1 MIGDARPK
9 LPPCAA
15 GGPDD
20 GRMRVADAG
29 RSGQWS
35 EVGTPRSDSAVQ
47 RALRGE
53 IERARRRRVDS
64 RCAYSTSAGAAG
76 VGGADGGRRLP
87 GHRGG
92 HQPERAGRAAGRARD
107 AGVADR
113 VTATQGDVHALVDAV
128 PAAGADLVLGHG
140 LLEVVDDVAA
150 AVGQLAEA
158 VVPGGAL
165 SVLVAGRYGAA
176 LALAHAGRVN
186 QARAVLTDPVGR
198 SGPTDKLQRRLDVVG
213 LRGLLESAARLSIEL
228 VQGDGVFEG
237 WLPGAVLESAA
248 GGGEGVA
255 ELAGVVAGTPEL
267 LVLAARLHMLAR
279 RPSPTDRSRP
289 DRAGVGRLRPPGPA
303 SAGLGR
309 PGGPGSRSKIDLI
322 TVLDSNGC
330 HPLGDFG
337 RPRRGPGA
345 PVPSG

>member
-35 EVGTPRSDSAVQ
+35 EVGMPRSDSAVQ

-53 IERARRRRVDS
+53 IERARRRRGGLPVRVLDVGGGS
-64 RCAYSTSAGAAG
+64 GVWAVPMAAAG
-76 VGGADGGRRLP
+76 CQVTVVDTSPNAL
-87 GHRGG
+87 
-92 HQPERAGRAAGRARD
+92 AALRGRARD

-237 WLPGAVLESAA
+237 WLPGAVLQSAA
-248 GGGEGVA
+248 GGGDGVA
-255 ELAGVVAGTPEL
+255 ELAGLVAGTPEL
-267 LVLAARLHMLAR
+267 LVLAARLHVLAR
-279 RPSPTDRSRP
+279 RPESD
-289 DRAGVGRLRPPGPA
+289 
-303 SAGLGR
+303 
-309 PGGPGSRSKIDLI
+309 
-322 TVLDSNGC
+322 
-330 HPLGDFG
+330 
-337 RPRRGPGA
+337 
-345 PVPSG
+345 